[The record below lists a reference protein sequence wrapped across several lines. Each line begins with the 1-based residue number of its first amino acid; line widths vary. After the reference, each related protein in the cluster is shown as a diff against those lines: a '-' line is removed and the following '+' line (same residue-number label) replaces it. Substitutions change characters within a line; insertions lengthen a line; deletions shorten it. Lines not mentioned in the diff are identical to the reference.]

1 MAGTYHMPCSFQK
14 PRLMNAHCALSAQ
27 HIHKFAYSDRYSD
40 PYIFWYRNLMIYI
53 HTYIVHIYI

>member
-40 PYIFWYRNLMIYI
+40 PYIFWYRDLMIYI
-53 HTYIVHIYI
+53 HT